1 MQASRR
7 ALHHRFAAALPSHG
21 SSEPYNHAQY
31 YLHRNLLTNFACHAL
46 TAAVLQS
53 LADAVD
59 AGDVDAFTTAVA
71 EFDSLTRLDAWKT
84 ALLVRVKRK
93 IGTRDELDEED
104 LT

>member
-1 MQASRR
+1 M
-7 ALHHRFAAALPSHG
+7 
-21 SSEPYNHAQY
+21 
-31 YLHRNLLTNFACHAL
+31 
-46 TAAVLQS
+46 
-53 LADAVD
+53 
-59 AGDVDAFTTAVA
+59 DAFTTSVA